1 MFDPKMFAMN
11 VLRQNPSISQNP
23 RNQDLLQVI
32 QSGDNTRGQQIDE
45 NLCKT
50 YGVKNKQE
58 VNMVTALF
66 RKQLHLTI

>member
-32 QSGDNTRGQQIDE
+32 QSGDSTRGQQIAE

-50 YGVKNKQE
+50 YGMTPQQA
-58 VNMVTALF
+58 VNMATDFF
-66 RKQLHLTI
+66 RNRFHIPI

>member
-32 QSGDNTRGQQIDE
+32 QSGDNTRGQQI
-45 NLCKT
+45 
-50 YGVKNKQE
+50 
-58 VNMVTALF
+58 A
-66 RKQLHLTI
+66 

>member
-32 QSGDNTRGQQIDE
+32 QSGDSTRGQQIAE

-50 YGVKNKQE
+50 YGVTPQQA
-58 VNMVTALF
+58 VNMATDFF
-66 RKQLHLTI
+66 RNRFHIPI